1 MNRALFTGIIMF
13 TLFAS
18 HALSQDIYLTPSH
31 EVYAFLKRMEARQL
45 LMGYKDAAKPLSRI
59 TIAKMLKT
67 LEPQVKEMIR
77 VERENYEFFVTEF
90 KYELLKLANDPQP
103 SELRWHLLSYDLTDG
118 HANLDINYKLSS
130 TSEQGKSH
138 TLRSQGLT
146 MYGYTFNDVGF
157 SFQWI
162 DNLEHGDN
170 INFDKTNTPDQGIT
184 LKTKQEANTLEYN
197 AINAQLSWKIGAFDF
212 SIEKA
217 PNVWGYGKS
226 GGIILSEKAPSF
238 PQIKMRVP
246 LSKNIDF
253 IYIHGELN
261 SNVIDSSRSYTVTYS
276 HPFFSTIREVDHSKY
291 IAAHMIEFSL
301 FNGVDLSLGESVI
314 YSDRGPLFIYLIPV
328 MFFKAAEH
336 YNRDADNTQIFGT
349 LDLNVIRNINFTFSL
364 FIDELNTDQL
374 FDPNKSRRQLA
385 FSSGLRLYDIP
396 IDNMELY
403 VEYTRANPWVYN
415 HKYPATTFTNNG
427 YDLGS
432 WIGQNADDLFW
443 EALYTPLRQL
453 KIGLTYEVYRK
464 GAASSIYDQYQPD
477 GGKLP
482 FLFGLWHQEHSV
494 GIFVKYQPLRDI
506 FFDFRGKFRSVQDAV
521 DPSQNRNNTF
531 EAVLSAGLGVW

>member
-1 MNRALFTGIIMF
+1 MF

-18 HALSQDIYLTPSH
+18 HALSQDIYMTPSH

-45 LMGYKDAAKPLSRI
+45 LVDYKDAAKPLSRM
-59 TIAKMLKT
+59 TLAKMLKV
-67 LEPQVKEMIR
+67 LEPQLKEMTR
-77 VERENYEFFVTEF
+77 VERESYEFFVTEF

-118 HANLDINYKLSS
+118 HANLDIKYKLSS

-146 MYGYTFNDVGF
+146 MYGYAFNDVGF

-162 DNLEHGDN
+162 DNLERGDN

-184 LKTKQEANTLEYN
+184 LKTKLESNTLEYN
-197 AINAQLSWKIGAFDF
+197 TINAQLSWKIGAFDF

-246 LSKNIDF
+246 LSNNIDF

-261 SNVIDSSRSYTVTYS
+261 SNVIDSSRSYTVTYT
-276 HPFFSTIREVDHSKY
+276 HPFYSAIREVDHSKY

-301 FNGVDLSLGESVI
+301 FNGVDMSLGESVI

-364 FIDELNTDQL
+364 FLDELNTDQL
-374 FDPNKSRRQLA
+374 FDPDKSRRQLA

-396 IDNMELY
+396 INNMELY

-432 WIGQNADDLFW
+432 WIGQNADDLYW

-464 GAASSIYDQYQPD
+464 GGASSIYDQYQAD

-482 FLFGLWHQEHSV
+482 FLFGLWHQEHSA

-531 EAVLSAGLGVW
+531 EAVLSAGLGIW

>member
-1 MNRALFTGIIMF
+1 MKRIRIFAIILL
-13 TLFAS
+13 TVYTS
-18 HALSQDIYLTPSH
+18 IALSQDIYMTPSH
-31 EVYAFLKRMEARQL
+31 EVYAFLKRMEARRL
-45 LMGYKDAAKPLSRI
+45 LVDYRDAAKPLSRM
-59 TIAKMLKT
+59 TIAKMMQT
-67 LEPQVKEMIR
+67 LESKVNEMSRI
-77 VERENYEFFVTEF
+77 EQDNYAFFVTEF
-90 KYELLKLANDPQP
+90 RYELLKLANDPQP

-118 HANLDINYKLSS
+118 HANMDINYKYSY
-130 TSEQGKSH
+130 TSEQGKSR

-146 MYGYTFNDVGF
+146 MYGYAFNDVGF
-157 SFQWI
+157 SFRWI
-162 DNLEHGDN
+162 DNFEKGDN
-170 INFDKTNTPDQGIT
+170 INFNKMNTPDQGVTFKT
-184 LKTKQEANTLEYN
+184 LNTPNTLEYN
-197 AINAQLSWKIGAFDF
+197 TINAQMSWKIGVFNF
-212 SIEKA
+212 SIEKI

-246 LSKNIDF
+246 LSKDIDF

-261 SNVIDSSRSYTVTYS
+261 SNINDSSRSYTVTYNN
-276 HPFFSTIREVDHSKY
+276 PFYSIYREVDHSKY

-336 YNRDADNTQIFGT
+336 YNRDQDNTQIFGT
-349 LDLNVIRNINFTFSL
+349 LDLNLIRNVNFNFSL

-396 IDNMELY
+396 IQNTELY
-403 VEYTRANPWVYN
+403 VEYTRANPCVYN
-415 HKYPATTFTNNG
+415 HKYPAVTFTNNG
-427 YDLGS
+427 YDLGN
-432 WIGQNADDLFW
+432 WIGQNADDLYW

-464 GAASSIYDQYQPD
+464 GSASSIYDQYKPD
-477 GGKLP
+477 GGRHP
-482 FLFGLWHQEHSV
+482 FLFGLWHQEYST
-494 GIFVKYQPLRDI
+494 GIYIKYQPLRDL
-506 FFDFRGKFRSVQDAV
+506 FFDFRGKFRSVRDAI
-521 DPSQNRNNTF
+521 DPSQNRNSTF